1 VYTPTENF
9 SLLSPLFT
17 LPAPS
22 TYRMKVRNG
31 EGTNHVMSIAVTGA
45 PSDALALQLGRAV
58 VNSPLLKVLSRW
70 FEFYLL
76 FNHFLFLKVN
86 LKRRYYI

>member
-1 VYTPTENF
+1 
-9 SLLSPLFT
+9 
-17 LPAPS
+17 
-22 TYRMKVRNG
+22 
-31 EGTNHVMSIAVTGA
+31 VMSIAVTGA